1 MKVELCDGW
10 TCVCGVRSPE
20 KGLFC
25 WKCGAP
31 RALVQPADVS
41 LRTNSPNIL
50 NSASALGGKN
60 RPKVDFHGQVQSQRG
75 KKIASSGN
83 TISKHSLESLGNVI
97 SKYAP
102 SLEAL
107 ADTVSNKAGSSEGSD
122 DKDVS
127 TCEGPSNSG
136 SESTEGGQ
144 QSTEGGQQE
153 ITTIMICSLPF
164 RVTNTQLI
172 DAINALGFDGLY
184 DFVYM
189 PSRSSKSRSSKAKAE
204 KSMRRGNVGYAFV
217 NFRSAE
223 HASRFCD
230 MFQNFKFEDVPSD
243 KEVLAKPAVCQGY
256 EANMS
261 LHFNKLNPGSMMT
274 FGMDEEDCDSQSIA
288 D

>member
-1 MKVELCDGW
+1 M
-10 TCVCGVRSPE
+10 
-20 KGLFC
+20 
-25 WKCGAP
+25 
-31 RALVQPADVS
+31 QPADVS
-41 LRTNSPNIL
+41 LRTNSPSIL
-50 NSASALGGKN
+50 NGASALGGKN
-60 RPKVDFHGQVQSQRG
+60 RLKVDFHGQVQKSQRG
-75 KKIASSGN
+75 KKIAPSGN

-144 QSTEGGQQE
+144 QE

-172 DAINALGFDGLY
+172 DAINALGFTGLY

-223 HASRFCD
+223 HAASFSD
-230 MFQNFKFEDVPSD
+230 MFQNFKFQDVPSD

-274 FGMDEEDCDSQSIA
+274 FGMDDEECDSQSIA